1 MLTRV
6 IPFAIVTL
14 SNQKGEYKMHEL
26 EIINGEAQ
34 MAYRESQ
41 GLPWHGLGVPVGDD
55 MTPEQMMDA
64 AGLNWRVQ
72 KSPTFA
78 EIEIDGEMKRLAT
91 GQEALIRE
99 SDGRVLTQVGKG
111 WNPVQNEEA
120 FDFFTDFVSKG
131 DMIMDTAGSLKDG
144 QIVWALADIRDG
156 FSLFNGDEVN
166 GYLLFSNPHM
176 YGKSID
182 IRFVATRVVCNNTLT
197 VALGENSQAGVRV
210 NHRSQFDPE
219 KVKEILGL
227 SHNKME
233 EFKEAAEFLGS
244 RQYVQKDLEKYFGI
258 VFGESTQENK
268 KLSRTAEKAV
278 GIVETQPG
286 AEFAK
291 GSYWQLLNAVTYM
304 CDHELGRTNDTR
316 MASSWYGANRD
327 RKIKALNTAIEMAEA
342 A

>member
-1 MLTRV
+1 M
-6 IPFAIVTL
+6 A
-14 SNQKGEYKMHEL
+14 HEL

-41 GLPWHGLGVPVGDD
+41 GLPWHGLGVPVDDD
-55 MTPEQMMDA
+55 MTPQEMMKA
-64 AGLNWRVQ
+64 AGLDWEVRKVP
-72 KSPTFA
+72 SF
-78 EIEIDGEMKRLAT
+78 IEINEKKIMT
-91 GQEALIRE
+91 GQETLVRSTDEKI
-99 SDGRVLTQVGKG
+99 LTYVGKG
-111 WNPVQNEEA
+111 WNPVQNSEA
-120 FDFFTDFVSKG
+120 FEFFNDFVSNG
-131 DMIMDTAGSLKDG
+131 DMVMDTAGSLKEG
-144 QIVWALADIRDG
+144 QIVWALADIKDG

-197 VALGENSQAGVRV
+197 VALGENNQAGLRI

-227 SHNKME
+227 SHNKLQ

-258 VFGESTQENK
+258 VFGKSTQENK
-268 KLSRTAEKAV
+268 TLSRTAEKAV
-278 GIVETQPG
+278 EIVETQPG

-304 CDHELGRTNDTR
+304 CDHELGRSNDTR
-316 MASSWYGANRD
+316 MANSWYGVNRD